1 MLEVEDVIVLLLN
14 QAHLKET
21 NKQKPQKGIT
31 FKYWSASYEQS
42 VRAGFSEIAGTTV
55 TTQPAVSKKPQAVQD

>member
-1 MLEVEDVIVLLLN
+1 MLEVEDVIVLLN

-21 NKQKPQKGIT
+21 NKQKPQKGIAL
-31 FKYWSASYEQS
+31 KYWSASYEQS

-55 TTQPAVSKKPQAVQD
+55 TTQPAVSKKPQTVQD